1 MLFLMG
7 ILSVDLIITAFK
19 IAQKADHHMDYPCKD
34 LDLSRTYMVSGQKFT
49 RCTAFLVFHLFH
61 EILRRLLIG
70 IVEMF

>member
-34 LDLSRTYMVSGQKFT
+34 LDLSRIYI
-49 RCTAFLVFHLFH
+49 VFGGRNLPGALFF
-61 EILRRLLIG
+61 G
-70 IVEMF
+70 ISSVP

>member
-49 RCTAFLVFHLFH
+49 LCTFF
-61 EILRRLLIG
+61 G
-70 IVEMF
+70 ISSVP